1 MLDANFRLKPDA
13 VGVTDAGTKA
23 DVIDALAEK
32 FSAIYDV
39 DRLVVLE
46 ALQEREALGST
57 GFGRGVAIPHA
68 RITGIT
74 RPVSVVLRLKSAIDF
89 TAADGMP
96 VDLVF
101 GLLSPEG
108 SGVAHLHALAAISRL
123 VRDDTMH
130 EALSNAAN
138 GEELYAMIT
147 NVTDRDAA

>member
-1 MLDANFRLKPDA
+1 MLDANFKLKPDA
-13 VGVTDAGTKA
+13 VGIADATTKSG
-23 DVIDALAEK
+23 VFDALAEK
-32 FSAIYDV
+32 FAAIYDV

-68 RITGIT
+68 RITGIA

-89 TAADGMP
+89 SAADGMP
-96 VDLVF
+96 VDLIF

-108 SGVAHLHALAAISRL
+108 SGVAHLRALAAVSRL

-138 GEELYAMIT
+138 GEELYAMIA